1 MSSVKDV
8 IDVDAI
14 NKFVVGVYPATANFR
29 CESVDDE
36 SVLVRWKYSEAGLR
50 PGGIVSGPTLFTL
63 ADVALW
69 YLSFTVV
76 GLQAMAVT
84 ANLNIDF
91 LRPAA
96 GGDVLAKAHLLRAGK
111 RKMNGRVE
119 MWIDGKPAHP
129 VAHATGSTMLLRPS
143 SE

>member
-1 MSSVKDV
+1 MTKNQDT

-14 NKFVVGVYPATANFR
+14 NKFVVGVYPATTNFR
-29 CESVDDE
+29 CESIDDE
-36 SVLVRWKYSEAGLR
+36 SVLVRWKYAEAGLR
-50 PGGIVSGPTLFTL
+50 PGGIISGPTLFTL

-76 GLQAMAVT
+76 GLQSMAVT

-91 LRPAA
+91 LRPAT
-96 GGDVLAKAHLLRAGK
+96 GGDVLAKAHLLGAGK
-111 RKMNGRVE
+111 RKITGRVE
-119 MWIDGKPAHP
+119 MWIDGRSSHL
-129 VAHATGSTMLLRPS
+129 VAHATGSYMLLRQT